1 VLQPTE
7 AYVILSTLLLLPGM
21 VVLAYLGLSGAF
33 DRIED
38 VKYVAVA
45 GDDAADEPG
54 GSTAAKPAP
63 VPRIE
68 GRCGA

>member
-21 VVLAYLGLSGAF
+21 VVLAYLSLSGAF
-33 DRIED
+33 ERIEN

-45 GDDAADEPG
+45 GSDAADEPDPDAPLP
-54 GSTAAKPAP
+54 AA
-63 VPRIE
+63 VPHIE